1 MKKKVNGLRAVL
13 ASVGVILLNMIIGNL
28 LYLNP
33 LVSGIFEQFKNH
45 PTIRSMEYFGG
56 FGNWIALT
64 LGFSLILESFV
75 IFLYILLYNA
85 IPSKG
90 WKKGLFYGLIIGLLR
105 SIPEAFNQ
113 WTLFNY
119 PDILILIQ
127 TINTFLGYLVFGV
140 MLGFVFD
147 KAKVITEEV

>member
-1 MKKKVNGLRAVL
+1 M
-13 ASVGVILLNMIIGNL
+13 
-28 LYLNP
+28 
-33 LVSGIFEQFKNH
+33 
-45 PTIRSMEYFGG
+45 
-56 FGNWIALT
+56 
-64 LGFSLILESFV
+64 